1 MAPKAIINLAHE
13 LLTMARDHGSDDGT
27 WEDIF
32 NKLRKKPAALVRPE
46 VRKMSLLHQAA
57 YWGHKIAVETLL
69 KEFKADPS
77 ELTADDD
84 NHDAASVAEANG
96 HPEIAKLIKDF
107 AGAVDAADAAKAPAP
122 SSSSTKAK
130 AEAASLDD
138 IALANELLSSARD
151 DGGEDATWK
160 AIFVKL
166 RESPGALKRPSMRKF
181 SLLHQAAYWGKRDA
195 VDKLLTEFSADPKE
209 ITADGEGKDAAAIAE
224 SRGHADLAKFLRKAA
239 MATSTTIATEKDA
252 DVTAKEVVDDDEEE
266 ASAKSPYDPEKA
278 ESNTVKHDMVGAVSV
293 WLCLRKNSDG
303 KSQWEPYSPKQN
315 AQIEAA
321 RSSGGSTAKC
331 GSATLDIA
339 TIDFGSMRET
349 SGGLQKKVCFFTVL
363 WQWDSG
369 EGGKAKPE
377 WQPYAPELQ
386 WELESSMCAA
396 KAVCEVS
403 TDKSK
408 KYIVDLVSLR
418 QQSALDSF
426 RTRRVRRMGVPL
438 RCALPTKVCDETG
451 TWLDLSHQPDYWSLG
466 SSEDSLVAKRF
477 DLPMDHEIV
486 AQISEWMNSTI
497 RTGHKHGLG
506 MVAGTGSP
514 TKGMEVVRVEVVQ
527 QPLLWRRY
535 CCYKERMKAQV
546 KMVKAHAGTKYLEKN
561 PMAIP
566 RCTWLDQD
574 VNEAYFWHGSGKSP
588 DGTIDL
594 VDSIVSVG
602 HEPSDEN
609 SEVMEVSDGAS
620 SRFAKTSSMFGSG
633 VYLAD
638 LSSKANLYVPCP
650 KCYQGAYFRDPCTCT
665 KKDIEK
671 ADPYRMLLCRAV
683 LGRVHIEKKYKDE
696 RYKGDFNPA
705 KKLGA
710 DSVVGE
716 VQPGLAFREYVVYN
730 DSASYPEFIVHFRR
744 LATAPKLAAPPPKKK
759 AKMG

>member
-1 MAPKAIINLAHE
+1 MAPKAILNLAHE
-13 LLTMARDHGSDDGT
+13 LLTMARDHGSEDGT

-32 NKLRKKPAALVRPE
+32 TKLRKKPAALVRPE

-57 YWGHKIAVETLL
+57 YWGHTSAVETLL

-84 NHDAASVAEANG
+84 THDAASVAEARG
-96 HPEIAKLIKDF
+96 HPAVAKLIRDL
-107 AGAVDAADAAKAPAP
+107 AGSVDAPVPA
-122 SSSSTKAK
+122 SSLTKTTAT
-130 AEAASLDD
+130 AASLDD

-151 DGGEDATWK
+151 DGCEDSTWK

-195 VDKLLTEFSADPKE
+195 VEKLLSEFGVDPKE
-209 ITADGEGKDAAAIAE
+209 LTADGEGKDAASIAE
-224 SRGHADLAKFLRKAA
+224 SQGHTDLAALLRTSAKAA
-239 MATSTTIATEKDA
+239 PKDIAKEKDT
-252 DVTAKEVVDDDEEE
+252 DVTNKEVVDDEE

-278 ESNTVKHDMVGAVSV
+278 ETNTGKHDMVGAVNV

-303 KSQWEPYSPKQN
+303 KLQWELYSAKQN

-321 RSSGGSTAKC
+321 RSSGDSSVKC
-331 GSATLDIA
+331 GSATLD
-339 TIDFGSMRET
+339 FGNMRET
-349 SGGLQKKVCFFTVL
+349 SDAQQRKICVFKVL

-377 WQPYAPELQ
+377 WQAYAPELQ

-403 TDKSK
+403 TGKSK

-438 RCALPTKVCDETG
+438 RCALPSKVCDETG

-466 SSEDSLVAKRF
+466 SSEDSLVPKRF

-486 AQISEWMNSTI
+486 TQISEWMNSTI

-514 TKGMEVVRVEVVQ
+514 TNGMEVVRVEVVQ

-535 CCYKERMKAQV
+535 CCYMERMKTQA
-546 KMVKAHAGTKYLEKN
+546 KMIRAHAGTKYLEKN

-566 RCTWLDQD
+566 RCTWLDHD
-574 VNEAYFWHGSGKSP
+574 VNEAYFWHGSGKSA

-594 VDSIVSVG
+594 IDSIVSVG

-650 KCYQGAYFRDPCTCT
+650 KCYQGAYFRDACTCT

-716 VQPGLAFREYVVYN
+716 VMPGLAFREYVVYS

-759 AKMG
+759 AKKG